1 MKERQYQSYHRLL
14 RYSRPYVWRI
24 ALAMVASLGVAGSD
38 VALAKLVEPFI
49 DQVIGARDYA
59 LVNLAPFIVI
69 GLAVIKGGSR
79 YVQEYYIKTAG
90 LLVVQDIRNDLYQHS
105 LSLSLGFYSRSST
118 GSLMSC
124 VLNDVGILQRSA
136 ADVLVEIVREGST
149 LIGLTALAFYQD
161 WRLALLAFSVL
172 PLSVVPAAVIGRRI
186 KDNTR
191 KSQGAMGNLTGV
203 LQESF
208 SGVKV
213 IKAFGSEKVEEKRF
227 YDENLR
233 FYHFMRKALKYDSA
247 SAPMIEI
254 LAAFGVAAVVWYG
267 LHRVLSGETSQGEL
281 LSFVAAIGMMYGP
294 LKKLTK
300 INNNVQRAVGAAE
313 RVFDVL
319 DEKVEIKDAPD
330 AVDLGRARGE
340 VVFDHVD
347 FAYGDE
353 PVLKDFSVTASPGEV
368 VAIVGPSGAGKSTLV
383 GLLARFYDPRAG
395 RILVD
400 GVDLRR
406 LSQKSLKANIAY
418 VDQETFLFN
427 RSIAENIRYGRPEA
441 TDAEVAHASRM
452 AFAEDFIGQAPDGY
466 RTEIGDRGARLSGG
480 QRQRI
485 CIARALLKDAP
496 ILILDEATSALDTE
510 SEAMVQKALL
520 NLMENRT
527 TFVIA
532 HRLSTVMHADKIVV
546 MADGEIQQVGTHA
559 ELLRQGGLYKRL
571 YDMQFQEQPEP

>member
-1 MKERQYQSYHRLL
+1 MKERQYQSYRRLL
-14 RYSRPYVWRI
+14 GYSRPYVWRI

-191 KSQGAMGNLTGV
+191 KSQAAMGNLTAV

-300 INNNVQRAVGAAE
+300 INNNVQRAIGAAE

-395 RILVD
+395 HILID

-546 MADGEIQQVGTHA
+546 MADGETQQVGTHA

>member
-1 MKERQYQSYHRLL
+1 MKERQYQSYRRLL

-124 VLNDVGILQRSA
+124 VLNDMGILQRSA

-191 KSQGAMGNLTGV
+191 KSQAAMGNLTAV

-300 INNNVQRAVGAAE
+300 INNNVQRAIGAAE

-395 RILVD
+395 HILID

>member
-1 MKERQYQSYHRLL
+1 LL

-300 INNNVQRAVGAAE
+300 INNNVQRAIGAAE

-395 RILVD
+395 HILID

>member
-1 MKERQYQSYHRLL
+1 MKERQYQSYRRLL

-24 ALAMVASLGVAGSD
+24 ALAMFASLGVAGSD

-227 YDENLR
+227 CDENLR

-254 LAAFGVAAVVWYG
+254 LAAFGVAAVVWFG

-300 INNNVQRAVGAAE
+300 INNNVQRAIGAAE

-353 PVLKDFSVTASPGEV
+353 PVLRDFSVTASPGEV

-400 GVDLRR
+400 GVDLRC

-441 TDAEVAHASRM
+441 SDTEVAHSARM

-510 SEAMVQKALL
+510 SETMVQKALA
-520 NLMENRT
+520 NLMKNRT

-532 HRLSTVMHADKIVV
+532 HRLSTIRDAHKIVV
-546 MADGEIQQVGTHA
+546 LEAGRVQAMGTHA
-559 ELLRQGGLYKRL
+559 ELLHQNGLYRRL
-571 YDMQFQEQPEP
+571 YEMQFKGDEC

>member
-1 MKERQYQSYHRLL
+1 MKERQYHSYRRLL

-79 YVQEYYIKTAG
+79 YVQEYFIKTAG

-172 PLSVVPAAVIGRRI
+172 PVSVVPAAVIGRRI

-191 KSQGAMGNLTGV
+191 KSQGAMGNLTAV

-300 INNNVQRAVGAAE
+300 INNNVQRAIGAAE

-395 RILVD
+395 HILID

>member
-1 MKERQYQSYHRLL
+1 MKERQYQSYRRLL

-191 KSQGAMGNLTGV
+191 KSQAAMGNLTAV

-300 INNNVQRAVGAAE
+300 INNNVQRAIGAAE

-395 RILVD
+395 HILID

>member
-1 MKERQYQSYHRLL
+1 M
-14 RYSRPYVWRI
+14 
-24 ALAMVASLGVAGSD
+24 
-38 VALAKLVEPFI
+38 
-49 DQVIGARDYA
+49 
-59 LVNLAPFIVI
+59 
-69 GLAVIKGGSR
+69 
-79 YVQEYYIKTAG
+79 
-90 LLVVQDIRNDLYQHS
+90 
-105 LSLSLGFYSRSST
+105 
-118 GSLMSC
+118 
-124 VLNDVGILQRSA
+124 
-136 ADVLVEIVREGST
+136 
-149 LIGLTALAFYQD
+149 
-161 WRLALLAFSVL
+161 
-172 PLSVVPAAVIGRRI
+172 
-186 KDNTR
+186 
-191 KSQGAMGNLTGV
+191 
-203 LQESF
+203 
-208 SGVKV
+208 
-213 IKAFGSEKVEEKRF
+213 
-227 YDENLR
+227 
-233 FYHFMRKALKYDSA
+233 
-247 SAPMIEI
+247 
-254 LAAFGVAAVVWYG
+254 
-267 LHRVLSGETSQGEL
+267 
-281 LSFVAAIGMMYGP
+281 
-294 LKKLTK
+294 
-300 INNNVQRAVGAAE
+300 QRAVGAAE

-571 YDMQFQEQPEP
+571 YDMQFQEQPQP

>member
-1 MKERQYQSYHRLL
+1 VKDLQYQSYRRLL

-49 DQVIGARDYA
+49 DQVIAAKDYA
-59 LVNLAPFIVI
+59 LVNLAPVIVI
-69 GLAVIKGGSR
+69 GLAVIKGVSR

-90 LLVVQDIRNDLYQHS
+90 LLVVQDIRNDLYRHS

-161 WRLALLAFSVL
+161 WRLALLAFAVL

-213 IKAFGSEKVEEKRF
+213 IKAFGTIEQEKQRF
-227 YDENLR
+227 RQQNLGY
-233 FYHFMRKALKYDSA
+233 YHFLRKTIKYNAVS
-247 SAPMIEI
+247 SPVIEI
-254 LAAFGVAAVVWYG
+254 LASFGGAGVLWFGV
-267 LHRVLSGETSQGEL
+267 HRVISGQMTSGELISTTASIL
-281 LSFVAAIGMMYGP
+281 LMYAP
-294 LKKLTK
+294 VKRLTK
-300 INNNVQRAVGAAE
+300 VYNTVQEALGAAE
-313 RVFDVL
+313 RVFDL
-319 DEKVEIKDAPD
+319 MDEVPEITDRPD
-330 AVDLGRARGE
+330 AVELTSVMGRVE
-340 VVFDHVD
+340 LKDIHFS
-347 FAYGDE
+347 YGDG
-353 PVLKDFSVTASPGEV
+353 PILKGVSIVAEPGEI
-368 VAIVGPSGAGKSTLV
+368 VAMVGSSGAGKSTISS
-383 GLLARFYDPRAG
+383 LLNRFYEPQQGEILIDGHEIRELTLDTLH
-395 RILVD
+395 RNISLVD
-400 GVDLRR
+400 QD
-406 LSQKSLKANIAY
+406 
-418 VDQETFLFN
+418 TFLFN
-427 RSIAENIRYGRPEA
+427 DTIANNISYGVSGA
-441 TDAEVAHASRM
+441 TREEVVAAARL
-452 AFAEDFIGQAPDGY
+452 AYADDFIHELPQQYDT
-466 RTEIGDRGARLSGG
+466 RIGDRGVRLSGG

-485 CIARALLKDAP
+485 CIARALLRNTP
-496 ILILDEATSALDTE
+496 ILVLDEATSALDTE
-510 SEAMVQKALL
+510 SEAMVQKALN
-520 NLMENRT
+520 NLMQNRT

-546 MADGEIQQVGTHA
+546 LDEGQVQQIGRHQ
-559 ELLRQGGLYKRL
+559 ELLDRGGIYKKL
-571 YDMQFQEQPEP
+571 FEMQFQG

>member
-1 MKERQYQSYHRLL
+1 
-14 RYSRPYVWRI
+14 
-24 ALAMVASLGVAGSD
+24 
-38 VALAKLVEPFI
+38 
-49 DQVIGARDYA
+49 
-59 LVNLAPFIVI
+59 
-69 GLAVIKGGSR
+69 
-79 YVQEYYIKTAG
+79 
-90 LLVVQDIRNDLYQHS
+90 
-105 LSLSLGFYSRSST
+105 
-118 GSLMSC
+118 MSC

-191 KSQGAMGNLTGV
+191 KSQGAMGNLTAV

-254 LAAFGVAAVVWYG
+254 LSAFGVAAVVWYG

-300 INNNVQRAVGAAE
+300 INNNVQRAIGAAE

-395 RILVD
+395 HILID

-571 YDMQFQEQPEP
+571 YDMQFQEQPQP